1 MRSGVDG
8 QGLPAGL
15 ATVLLLGGQSRR
27 MGMPKHLLLHP
38 ATQQPLYRHHLDLLL
53 QLDHEKGAFPE
64 GVWVSARREQLAEL
78 DLPPGVKIVIDD
90 REKNGDIGPAA
101 GILQAAASLPEA
113 TWLVLAVDLPFLS
126 TTSVL
131 HLLRAHAASP
141 AAPVSLFL
149 HSDDGNPE
157 PLFSVWTPPALAQ
170 LRKNCAAG
178 KSGPCRAAKDVL
190 GGKVV
195 EGKGGVKVPTEDWI
209 TDADTQQEWEEA
221 QKRLTGLA
229 AHHPCFV
236 FARGLRLDLVCR
248 SYRIAPAAIP
258 NVDLTAVPL
267 PLAFGGRLASDVR
280 ALLPHPLEDSSAMDG
295 YAVRSSDLATASPEA
310 PAYLRVLG
318 RIEAGDPRSKSV
330 ERASD
335 STAGCWEIMTGAVF
349 PSEDFDAVVKV
360 EDAVASSV
368 PLATAPPSHT
378 LPLKGRVGILATGKE
393 VVPLEGAAELAPGQ
407 VIDCITPFL
416 GSLLRARG
424 YETVLLPSSED
435 SSSAIGTALFSAL
448 TASEPDSTAGALPFD
463 LLITIAGVSLGSAD
477 HTPHALSNLGIRTI
491 FHGVSM
497 RPGGPVMLSVHE
509 GTGTP
514 ILSLP
519 GNPMASAVAM
529 RSFGEELLRGLEG
542 DGEGG
547 APLWTELDLRADDGG
562 GGGEGGGGPGW
573 RDWISRLKPGVSTF
587 AAFPSS
593 SPGDAGTLIG
603 PPTLA
608 GTGRDGGKRTGPC
621 AVGSLIGADCW
632 VRADRTSD
640 LAQSRAYW
648 RSMT

>member
-1 MRSGVDG
+1 MIHSS
-8 QGLPAGL
+8 LPPCWSADCPE
-15 ATVLLLGGQSRR
+15 Q
-27 MGMPKHLLLHP
+27 P
-38 ATQQPLYRHHLDLLL
+38 AT
-53 QLDHEKGAFPE
+53 
-64 GVWVSARREQLAEL
+64 
-78 DLPPGVKIVIDD
+78 PPDST
-90 REKNGDIGPAA
+90 R
-101 GILQAAASLPEA
+101 AS
-113 TWLVLAVDLPFLS
+113 
-126 TTSVL
+126 
-131 HLLRAHAASP
+131 
-141 AAPVSLFL
+141 
-149 HSDDGNPE
+149 
-157 PLFSVWTPPALAQ
+157 FS
-170 LRKNCAAG
+170 
-178 KSGPCRAAKDVL
+178 RAAYAS
-190 GGKVV
+190 
-195 EGKGGVKVPTEDWI
+195 TSFA
-209 TDADTQQEWEEA
+209 DATA
-221 QKRLTGLA
+221 LVGS
-229 AHHPCFV
+229 
-236 FARGLRLDLVCR
+236 LRLSKRPRTVSR
-248 SYRIAPAAIP
+248 PAQAPAAIP

-267 PLAFGGRLASDVR
+267 PLALGGRLASDVR
-280 ALLPHPLEDSSAMDG
+280 ALLPYPLEDNSAMDG

-360 EDAVASSV
+360 EDAVASCPDGRPPSKAGQVRTVGFRAPVRRNQHRRARGEQFDAGEIIAREGEVITPERILLLASAGVSAV